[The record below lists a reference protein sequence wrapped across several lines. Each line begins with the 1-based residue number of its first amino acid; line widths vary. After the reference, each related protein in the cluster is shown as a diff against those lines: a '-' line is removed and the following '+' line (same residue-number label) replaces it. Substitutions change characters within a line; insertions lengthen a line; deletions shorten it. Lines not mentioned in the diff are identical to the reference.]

1 MREQFEQYI
10 ATVIDG
16 EPKQLPDIFSA
27 ARRNWW
33 SIHSRRSSKSA
44 LP

>member
-16 EPKQLPDIFSA
+16 KPKQLPDIFSA
-27 ARRNWW
+27 ARRNTFWVVDP
-33 SIHSRRSSKSA
+33 
-44 LP
+44 LETEL